1 VLYNPDVLIVPA
13 LNELPDGPPTDHVT
27 LPVTPEGSAALNC
40 TWLPMIAVL
49 GVTVIV
55 GEVKA
60 AVTVM
65 LAFIVTLQVTVVA
78 DVHPDQE
85 VKVWDPA
92 VAGAEIVTAAPAL

>member
-1 VLYNPDVLIVPA
+1 
-13 LNELPDGPPTDHVT
+13 
-27 LPVTPEGSAALNC
+27 
-40 TWLPMIAVL
+40 M
-49 GVTVIV
+49 V

-60 AVTVM
+60 AVTVV

-85 VKVWDPA
+85 VKLWDPA